1 MNHGEQ
7 LSTGA
12 RIAIGCMAAL
22 GAMGGF
28 QHMPYRWAKYTI
40 FVDGAGAVA
49 MAVIF
54 FAMSTLALAALLQSW
69 RATRWVYVVSLAAL
83 LVPPMVYVV
92 AS

>member
-1 MNHGEQ
+1 IVG
-7 LSTGA
+7 
-12 RIAIGCMAAL
+12 
-22 GAMGGF
+22 MGGF